1 MSGRMVKRVLQEQ
14 KPAPSAVAPDDG
26 TDSEDDRNQAQH
38 QPVRNMFDLLG
49 SQDNEDAGADEDE
62 DEDNKEDSSE
72 AFVEKKVAPTVNVT
86 KSKKKKSKGK
96 KKGKTVTP
104 TVPETHPTSEDSVDE
119 LLEKLA
125 LERLGETTSTSET
138 VTSWPGLN
146 VSDVL
151 AVDPRY
157 LRAEDELRR
166 IFGSKVINAV
176 EKSGEGS
183 GLVSGRRRQPSRRG
197 GRNLLKKSLLVT
209 PLEHWPR
216 LEGGLTME
224 CTDQK
229 EGLSFFRYVFSST
242 YQEVQKRYEDCVA
255 SHDPHTLAKLVYQHP
270 YHIDSLLALA
280 EVYKDLGEV
289 QQSAELLERCIYAL
303 ECAWHPTFNVTT
315 GKCRL
320 VYGWDPNKPLFYALF
335 KHMQHLGRRGCHRT
349 ALEVCKLILSL
360 DSDDP
365 MGALFCIDYFAL
377 RAEQYEWLQRFSRE
391 YSSESE
397 LPLLPNFSFSLALAQ
412 FHIEASRSSSSSAR
426 TSSDK
431 RQQPESS
438 SEDEQSSLSLVQQAL
453 MLHPSVLRKIVDK
466 APIKEDAAWT
476 KIFSHNYFSNATP
489 GGPTLEHLINI
500 YTERNYLVWRA
511 PDVQAWLKRAAQAV
525 IDVAD
530 RAGAGNDGGEIANW
544 ATVRQEAFSA
554 DQNKYRHLLLSEFS
568 DSGTTSTLPPEEM
581 QHFVFGDGPGGPG
594 ALMPPQDV
602 LAGIQDVELEGG
614 NAALLFLRSLLQ
626 HGIHLGALP
635 PGEGAENDTE
645 VDVDLVG
652 EIDGSVEDEDPNYYG
667 SD

>member
-1 MSGRMVKRVLQEQ
+1 MSARMVKRALQEQ
-14 KPAPSAVAPDDG
+14 KPSAAAVAADDG
-26 TDSEDDRNQAQH
+26 TDSEDDRSQAQTAKM
-38 QPVRNMFDLLG
+38 NMFDLLG
-49 SQDNEDAGADEDE
+49 SQDDEDSVANENEDEED
-62 DEDNKEDSSE
+62 KEDSRE
-72 AFVEKKVAPTVNVT
+72 AVVEKKVVPTVNVT

-96 KKGKTVTP
+96 KKGRTLTSAI
-104 TVPETHPTSEDSVDE
+104 PETNPAAEESVDE

-125 LERLGETTSTSET
+125 LERHGETTSTSDT
-138 VTSWPGLN
+138 TTSWPVSN
-146 VSDVL
+146 VSDIL
-151 AVDPRY
+151 AVDPRH

-183 GLVSGRRRQPSRRG
+183 GLLSGRRRQPSRRG

-209 PLEHWPR
+209 PLDNWPR

-224 CTDQK
+224 CTDQVA
-229 EGLSFFRYVFSST
+229 GLSFRYVFSSA
-242 YQEVQKRYEDCVA
+242 YQEVQKKYEECVA

-270 YHIDSLLALA
+270 YHIDSLLALS

-303 ECAWHPTFNVTT
+303 ECAWHPAFNVTS

-320 VYGWDPNKPLFYALF
+320 LELWDENKPLFYALF

-377 RAEQYEWLQRFSRE
+377 RAEQYEWLQRFSNEYITRE
-391 YSSESE
+391 DS
-397 LPLLPNFSFSLALAQ
+397 LQLLPNFSFSLALAQ

-426 TSSDK
+426 PSSDK
-431 RQQPESS
+431 RQLPESS
-438 SEDEQSSLSLVQQAL
+438 SEDKQSSLSLVQQAL

-476 KIFSHNYFSNATP
+476 KILSHNYFSNATP

-525 IDVAD
+525 VDAAD
-530 RAGAGNDGGEIANW
+530 RAEAGNDGGEIANW

-554 DQNKYRHLLLSEFS
+554 DKNEYKHLLLSEFS

-581 QHFVFGDGPGGPG
+581 QHLVFGHGPGDPG
-594 ALMPPQDV
+594 GLMPPQNV
-602 LAGIQDVELEGG
+602 LAGMQNVDLEGG
-614 NAALLFLRSLLQ
+614 NAALLFLRSLLE
-626 HGIHLGALP
+626 HGIRLGAIP

-652 EIDGSVEDEDPNYYG
+652 EIEGAFDDEDSNYYG